1 MGSPTPEHPGV
12 SQGFPRCFDKLLP
25 ICTGNAAEVLEPVH
39 SGSAVAFERT
49 FPRAKG
55 RMTLVWATT
64 THAVSAGTVLG
75 MITVASISVSLTTF
89 TCENETAPVLSVTY
103 AATVVQAGVSSP
115 KKPLPVIVTLIL
127 SPANHWLEV
136 TEVMVGGEVQITW
149 PWQSEVEAMK
159 KMKTIARR
167 AVKSFLP
174 L

>member
-1 MGSPTPEHPGV
+1 M
-12 SQGFPRCFDKLLP
+12 
-25 ICTGNAAEVLEPVH
+25 
-39 SGSAVAFERT
+39 
-49 FPRAKG
+49 
-55 RMTLVWATT
+55 
-64 THAVSAGTVLG
+64 
-75 MITVASISVSLTTF
+75 
-89 TCENETAPVLSVTY
+89 LSVTY